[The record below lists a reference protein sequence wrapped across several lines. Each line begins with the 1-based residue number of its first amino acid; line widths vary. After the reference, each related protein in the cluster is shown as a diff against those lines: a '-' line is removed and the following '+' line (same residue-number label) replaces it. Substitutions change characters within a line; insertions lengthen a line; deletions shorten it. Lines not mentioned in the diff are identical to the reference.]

1 MKKTQVAK
9 SMLNPWSNIFSNWVL
24 TWINHGVNIFKTHGC
39 FFSYLTHEK
48 NGVQAQAGGIVYVTG
63 RSSPGKESAGK
74 PREGVDKNPGKVMVS
89 LGKWSTNGGFPH
101 PIWNHIYISYVSYVT
116 YMIYIYISCI
126 YIYVYCICIL
136 YRSVCLFLFGRICFT
151 SSEEGHLLEIFPIQW
166 IRKIRWIRAPLKVQL
181 HGSISEGYSSSL
193 WVNDSHKGSKLVILP
208 QCIPILPPLYL
219 WYLEQPSSEFDIE
232 KLMRQLGMATKNKAP
247 MKPRIWLKVVVRHP
261 TKWVKRI
268 LHLSRIIEIS
278 KMLFFSK
285 AREVLLKTTTCC

>member
-101 PIWNHIYISYVSYVT
+101 PIWNHIYIICIICHIYD
-116 YMIYIYISCI
+116 IYIYISCI
-126 YIYVYCICIL
+126 YICIL
-136 YRSVCLFLFGRICFT
+136 YMYIIQECMFVPFWQDLFHVIWRRASLGDFPHSMNSENSMNSGPAEGPTPWVHFRGLF
-151 SSEEGHLLEIFPIQW
+151 
-166 IRKIRWIRAPLKVQL
+166 QL
-181 HGSISEGYSSSL
+181 IM
-193 WVNDSHKGSKLVILP
+193 SK
-208 QCIPILPPLYL
+208 
-219 WYLEQPSSEFDIE
+219 W
-232 KLMRQLGMATKNKAP
+232 
-247 MKPRIWLKVVVRHP
+247 
-261 TKWVKRI
+261 
-268 LHLSRIIEIS
+268 
-278 KMLFFSK
+278 
-285 AREVLLKTTTCC
+285 